1 LKGFVGSGSVVALV
15 FVFVETDIVYSSEF
29 LVAFSIVI
37 DDICSSVVTVFSIS
51 LVVVKMPF
59 QLMFR

>member
-1 LKGFVGSGSVVALV
+1 MLKGFVGSGSVVAL
-15 FVFVETDIVYSSEF
+15 VFVETDIVYSSEF